1 MKSVTIHCGFP
12 TKGAALRHGF
22 NRATSV
28 DFQGMG
34 CSLSFPEWGWMRT
47 RLTCLRATMRVW
59 SRTASMEGEKGEV
72 WARIWL
78 PRGWRRMKIRA

>member
-1 MKSVTIHCGFP
+1 MEPVGRRGFVRG
-12 TKGAALRHGF
+12 TSAVRVVRFGYKGV
-22 NRATSV
+22 S
-28 DFQGMG
+28 Q
-34 CSLSFPEWGWMRT
+34 SFLQWGWMRT

-59 SRTASMEGEKGEV
+59 SRKASMEGEKGEV